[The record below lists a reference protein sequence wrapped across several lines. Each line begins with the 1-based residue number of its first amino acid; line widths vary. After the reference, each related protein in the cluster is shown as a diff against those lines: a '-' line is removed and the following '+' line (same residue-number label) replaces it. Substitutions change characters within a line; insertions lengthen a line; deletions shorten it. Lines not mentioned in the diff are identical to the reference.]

1 MYPSLVKRCDWW
13 RIWSKVGDMRALGLD
28 VGEKRIGVAL
38 SDIMGV
44 LASPLTVIDASDK
57 QDALH
62 NIIELCISNEV
73 ERIVV
78 GLPKSMDGSIGAQ
91 AQKVEAFCNSLAEAV
106 DIPIDK
112 WDERLSSVAADRAMI
127 AAGTRK
133 DKKKELRDAIAA
145 AIILQGYL
153 DRKAS
158 D

>member
-1 MYPSLVKRCDWW
+1 
-13 RIWSKVGDMRALGLD
+13 MRALGLD

-57 QDALH
+57 QTALH
-62 NIIELCISNEV
+62 NIIEICNSNEV

-78 GLPKSMDGSIGAQ
+78 GLPRSMDGSIGVQ
-91 AQKVEAFCNSLAEAV
+91 ARKVEAFCDSLAKAV

-127 AAGTRK
+127 TAGTKK

-145 AIILQGYL
+145 ALILQGYL
-153 DRKAS
+153 DRES
-158 D
+158 ND

>member
-1 MYPSLVKRCDWW
+1 
-13 RIWSKVGDMRALGLD
+13 MRALGLD

-44 LASPLTVIDASDK
+44 LASPLTVIDASDR
-57 QDALH
+57 QAALH
-62 NIIELCISNEV
+62 NIAELCNDNEV
-73 ERIVV
+73 DLIVV
-78 GLPKSMDGSIGAQ
+78 GMPRSMDGSIGVQ
-91 AQKVEAFCNSLAEAV
+91 AQKVEAFCDSLAEAV
-106 DIPIDK
+106 NIRIYK

-133 DKKKELRDAIAA
+133 EKKRELRDAIAA